1 MLPGRQYSPEDL
13 LRLLWYRRWIV
24 TFAVILCTAAAAVAS
39 LQLKNLYRSETLIL
53 VIPQRVPESYVR
65 STVTTRIE
73 DRLRSLSEQVRSRT
87 QLEKVITDFNLYP
100 ELRSTRPMEEVV
112 AVMNSNITI
121 DTVRDDAFKVT
132 FVSSVPRTAMIVAD
146 RLAGMFIE
154 ESSRERVN
162 QTDDTKTF
170 LETQLQDARSRLIEH
185 EKKLEEFRRRYSG
198 ELPTQLEANLQ
209 VIRNTQA
216 EIQALNESIDRD
228 RDRRLTLE
236 KSAGDAQAGA
246 ADPAASDGTTQATKL
261 AEQLETA
268 RGELRALEIRL
279 KPEHPDVIAKKRAV
293 ADLERRA
300 QAEAS
305 VDPSLSP
312 PTKSATADLVRQ
324 ARLRGYQAEITKL
337 DREIGTK
344 ETEIARLKKVA
355 GDYQKRV
362 DSVPGHESELTA
374 LMRDYET
381 LQKIYTNL
389 LAKKEDSKIS
399 ANLERQ
405 QVGEQFKMLDPA
417 RLPEQPYYPNRIR
430 ITLIGF
436 GLGLMLGLGIAGFI
450 EYRDTTLRTEDEI
463 VKMLVLPV
471 VAAIPVM
478 IAVAERQRQRRN
490 VILVAA
496 ASLVLAGGAVA
507 GVLWRYGFLARLH

>member
-24 TFAVILCTAAAAVAS
+24 GIAVLLCMLAAGVAS
-39 LQLKNLYRSETLIL
+39 LQVKNLYRSETLIL

-87 QLEKVITDFNLYP
+87 QLEKVINDFNLYP
-100 ELRSTRPMEEVV
+100 ELRQSRPMEEVV
-112 AVMNSNITI
+112 GVMNANITI
-121 DTVRDDAFKVT
+121 DTVRDDAFRVS
-132 FVSSVPRTAMIVAD
+132 FVSPTPRTAMIVAD

-162 QTDDTKTF
+162 QTDDTNSF
-170 LETQLQDARSRLIEH
+170 LETQLQDARTRLVEH
-185 EKKLEEFRRRYSG
+185 ETKLADFRRRYSG
-198 ELPTQLEANLQ
+198 ELPTQLDANMKA
-209 VIRNTQA
+209 IGNTQA

-228 RDRRLTLE
+228 RDRRMTLE
-236 KSAGDAQAGA
+236 KNASDALAGTPETSAGDGA
-246 ADPAASDGTTQATKL
+246 TQATKL
-261 AEQLETA
+261 VEQLETA
-268 RGELRALEIRL
+268 RGELRALQLRL

-305 VDPSLSP
+305 ADPAPAP
-312 PTKSATADLVRQ
+312 PTKSAAADLLRQ
-324 ARLRGYQAEITKL
+324 ARARGYQ
-337 DREIGTK
+337 
-344 ETEIARLKKVA
+344 TEIANLDRQIGQKETDISRLKKVA
-355 GDYQKRV
+355 ADYQKRI

-417 RLPEQPYYPNRIR
+417 RLPEQPYYPNRLR
-430 ITLIGF
+430 TTMIGL
-436 GLGLMLGLGIAGFI
+436 GVGLMLGLGIAGFL

-463 VKMLVLPV
+463 VKMLILPV
-471 VAAIPVM
+471 VAAIPIMV
-478 IAVAERQRQRRN
+478 AVAERRRQRRN
-490 VILVAA
+490 VVVMVAVSFLMA
-496 ASLVLAGGAVA
+496 AGTMAGF
-507 GVLWRYGFLARLH
+507 LWRYGFLARLH

>member
-24 TFAVILCTAAAAVAS
+24 GVAVLLGTVAAGVVS
-39 LQLKNLYRSETLIL
+39 LQVKNQYRSETLIL

-87 QLEKVITDFNLYP
+87 QLEKVMNDFDLYP
-100 ELRSTRPMEEVV
+100 ELRKTRPMEEVV
-112 AVMNSNITI
+112 AVMNANITI
-121 DTVRDDAFKVT
+121 DTVRDDAFKVS
-132 FVSSVPRTAMIVAD
+132 FVASAPRTAMIVAD
-146 RLAGMFIE
+146 RLAAMFID
-154 ESSRERVN
+154 ESRRERGT
-162 QTDDTKTF
+162 QADDTRTF
-170 LETQLQDARSRLIEH
+170 LETQLQDARTRLVEH
-185 EKKLEEFRRRYSG
+185 ETKLAEFRRRYSG

-209 VIRNTQA
+209 VIRNAQA

-236 KSAGDAQAGA
+236 KSASEALAGAPDTSA
-246 ADPAASDGTTQATKL
+246 ADPTTPATRL
-261 AEQLETA
+261 NDQLETA
-268 RGELRALEIRL
+268 RGELRALEVRL

-300 QAEAS
+300 QASA
-305 VDPSLSP
+305 DPVAAP
-312 PTKSATADLVRQ
+312 PTKSTSADLIRQ
-324 ARLRGYQAEITKL
+324 ARARGYQADIAKL
-337 DREIGTK
+337 DREIAQK
-344 ETEIARLKKVA
+344 DTEIVRLKKTA
-355 GDYQKRV
+355 ADYQKRV
-362 DSVPGHESELTA
+362 DSVPGHESELTS

-389 LAKKEDSKIS
+389 LSKKEDSKIS
-399 ANLERQ
+399 ANLERE

-417 RLPEQPYYPNRIR
+417 RLPEQPYYPNRVR
-430 ITLIGF
+430 ITLIGLGI
-436 GLGLMLGLGIAGFI
+436 GLVLGLGIAGFL

-471 VAAIPVM
+471 VAAIPIM
-478 IAVAERQRQRRN
+478 TAVAERRRHRRN
-490 VILVAA
+490 VVVMVTT
-496 ASLVLAGGAVA
+496 SLLLAVGTMA
-507 GVLWRYGFLARLH
+507 GVLWRYGFLTRLH

>member
-24 TFAVILCTAAAAVAS
+24 GIAVLLCTLAAGVAS
-39 LQLKNLYRSETLIL
+39 LQVKNLYRSETLIL

-87 QLEKVITDFNLYP
+87 QLEKVINDFNLYS
-100 ELRSTRPMEEVV
+100 ELRQTRPMEEVV
-112 AVMNSNITI
+112 GVMNANITI
-121 DTVRDDAFKVT
+121 DTVRDDAFRVS
-132 FVSSVPRTAMIVAD
+132 FVSPVPRTAMIVAD

-162 QTDDTKTF
+162 QTDDTNLF
-170 LETQLQDARSRLIEH
+170 LETQLQDARTRLVEH
-185 EKKLEEFRRRYSG
+185 ETKLADFRRRYSG
-198 ELPTQLEANLQ
+198 ELPTQLDANMKA
-209 VIRNTQA
+209 IGNTQA

-228 RDRRLTLE
+228 RDRRMTLE
-236 KSAGDAQAGA
+236 KNAGEALTGAPDTSAG
-246 ADPAASDGTTQATKL
+246 DGTTQATKL
-261 AEQLETA
+261 AEQLEAA
-268 RGELRALEIRL
+268 RGELRALQLRL

-300 QAEAS
+300 QADTSA
-305 VDPSLSP
+305 DPAP
-312 PTKSATADLVRQ
+312 PTKSASADLLRQ
-324 ARLRGYQAEITKL
+324 ARARGYQ
-337 DREIGTK
+337 
-344 ETEIARLKKVA
+344 TEIANLDRQIAQKETDISRLKKVA
-355 GDYQKRV
+355 ADYQKRI

-389 LAKKEDSKIS
+389 LSKKEDSKIS

-417 RLPEQPYYPNRIR
+417 RLPEQPYSPNRLR
-430 ITLIGF
+430 ITMIGL
-436 GLGLMLGLGIAGFI
+436 GVGLMLGLGIAGFL

-463 VKMLVLPV
+463 VKMLILPV
-471 VAAIPVM
+471 VAAIPIM
-478 IAVAERQRQRRN
+478 IAVAERRRQRRN
-490 VILVAA
+490 VVVTVAVTFLMA
-496 ASLVLAGGAVA
+496 VGTMAGF
-507 GVLWRYGFLARLH
+507 LWRYGFLARLH